1 VIVADLKAPLVD
13 VTLCGAES
21 LFTTLTFVPGFTVS
35 GAPKLKFLI
44 VIVADEAAAPCE
56 GEAEADAAA
65 ELDGDALADG
75 DAELDA
81 AAEFD
86 GDDELDDDPEPE
98 EEQAAAISRANAAT
112 PMRRSALITARY
124 DQYGPPVQ

>member
-1 VIVADLKAPLVD
+1 
-13 VTLCGAES
+13 
-21 LFTTLTFVPGFTVS
+21 
-35 GAPKLKFLI
+35 
-44 VIVADEAAAPCE
+44 
-56 GEAEADAAA
+56 
-65 ELDGDALADG
+65 LADG

>member
-1 VIVADLKAPLVD
+1 MIVADLKAPVVD

-35 GAPKLKFLI
+35 GAPNLKFLI
-44 VIVADEAAAPCE
+44 VIVADEVAALFDGDE
-56 GEAEADAAA
+56 DADAFDEA
-65 ELDGDALADG
+65 
-75 DAELDA
+75 
-81 AAEFD
+81 D

-124 DQYGPPVQ
+124 DQYRRSVQ